1 MSASRGV
8 DPNLRAFSRYSG
20 VFHGW
25 RRVTRAQGVG
35 RPSTSKVTS
44 SNETTCLSRAN
55 APRKACGGATTKKY
69 GLKPEYST
77 AMLFPSRVPPNNW
90 TPRTRAPPAP
100 PTPPRPHP
108 AAPTPTPPPPPLPPP
123 PSPPPPPPP
132 PPHPPPT

>member
-1 MSASRGV
+1 MNRCWNGMSASSGV

-25 RRVTRAQGVG
+25 RRVTRAQGVR
-35 RPSTSKVTS
+35 RPSTSNVTS

-77 AMLFPSRVPPNNW
+77 AMPFPSRVREDVPV
-90 TPRTRAPPAP
+90 
-100 PTPPRPHP
+100 
-108 AAPTPTPPPPPLPPP
+108 LV
-123 PSPPPPPPP
+123 SPVMLVLDRK
-132 PPHPPPT
+132 HDD

>member
-1 MSASRGV
+1 MNRCWNGISASRGV

-20 VFHGW
+20 VFQGC

-77 AMLFPSRVPPNNW
+77 AMLFPSRVRPNNW
-90 TPRTRAPPAP
+90 MTGTCGSSGPSTGSRRYDAVMIRTSNAS
-100 PTPPRPHP
+100 
-108 AAPTPTPPPPPLPPP
+108 LM
-123 PSPPPPPPP
+123 PSPQS
-132 PPHPPPT
+132 